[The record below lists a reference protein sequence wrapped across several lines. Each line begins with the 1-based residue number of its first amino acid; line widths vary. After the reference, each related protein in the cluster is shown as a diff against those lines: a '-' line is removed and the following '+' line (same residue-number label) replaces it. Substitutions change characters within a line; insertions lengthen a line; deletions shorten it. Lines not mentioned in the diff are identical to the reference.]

1 MHCEGKLKLRSIS
14 NVLYI
19 NIVTICTQVIYDYCP
34 TVKMER
40 KRKKKQMRMKTRKME
55 RQDKGK
61 KKYQVPGINQHSHNQ
76 HNQVCIGS
84 L

>member
-40 KRKKKQMRMKTRKME
+40 KRKKKQMRM
-55 RQDKGK
+55 
-61 KKYQVPGINQHSHNQ
+61 NN
-76 HNQVCIGS
+76 
-84 L
+84 